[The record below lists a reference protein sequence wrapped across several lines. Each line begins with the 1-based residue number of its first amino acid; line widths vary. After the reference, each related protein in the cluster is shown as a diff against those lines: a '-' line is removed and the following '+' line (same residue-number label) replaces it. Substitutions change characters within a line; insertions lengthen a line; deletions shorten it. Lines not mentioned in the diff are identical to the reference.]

1 MQGQKGYVN
10 GYVVIIFSHY
20 INCCGDGRMRENV
33 TWASFFVRWV
43 VVGVMAKSAQSSH
56 IFDLKFAYCPNR
68 SASRGNN
75 RSHDASI
82 FTCNSSSPRVLPRLM
97 AITGL
102 PCSTIALHRRN
113 AE

>member
-10 GYVVIIFSHY
+10 GYVVIIFVHY
-20 INCCGDGRMRENV
+20 INRRGDGGMREKV
-33 TWASFFVRWV
+33 TWASFFVLISRRLQWSIPRLSI
-43 VVGVMAKSAQSSH
+43 VGGAVFYGPS
-56 IFDLKFAYCPNR
+56 R
-68 SASRGNN
+68 SASNGNN
-75 RSHDASI
+75 RSQEASI
-82 FTCNSSSPRVLPRLM
+82 FTCNSSSPRVLPKLM

>member
-10 GYVVIIFSHY
+10 DYVVIIFYHY
-20 INCCGDGRMRENV
+20 INRREDAGMGKKV
-33 TWASFFVRWV
+33 TWASFFVLISRRRQ
-43 VVGVMAKSAQSSH
+43 MANSA
-56 IFDLKFAYCPNR
+56 LKPCGRRRFYGPSR
-68 SASRGNN
+68 SASNGSN
-75 RSHDASI
+75 RSQEASI

>member
-10 GYVVIIFSHY
+10 DYVVIIFEHY
-20 INCCGDGRMRENV
+20 INRRGDGGVRGSV
-33 TWASFFVRWV
+33 TWASFFCA
-43 VVGVMAKSAQSSH
+43 VGRRSSLAWPGCPL
-56 IFDLKFAYCPNR
+56 IFDALCSGYPRR
-68 SASRGNN
+68 SASSGNN
-75 RSHDASI
+75 RSQDAAI
-82 FTCNSSSPRVLPRLM
+82 FICNNSSPRVLPRLM